1 MQTNFAA
8 AIRAQKQAVQ
18 AASDAADAAEATA
31 ADRKA
36 VIEARDIAV
45 WGAASV
51 SEWVGAQP
59 YATWAALSAVTGAA
73 GDKAVILQDAGTHT
87 DPVTSTAGV
96 VNEGL
101 YVWSASPAG
110 WKRIADTPEAKSQAW
125 AEGTLPGGAGT
136 KSAKEHAEDSATS
149 AATAEA
155 ASGPTYASTAAGLA
169 ATTSG
174 EAFAVDAGGGLVS
187 VYLNSS
193 GTAVLQRTLATTGEL
208 AASGGSAL
216 VGHIASG
223 TGAVARTVQSKLRDT
238 VATQDFTSHA
248 VADAAGVELYNPA
261 NVTSTRANGAAVV
274 ANQWGPGRVTTADG
288 NKRGKW
294 FSNITAAPS
303 ALGNHD
309 SIETAFNGDLSHSI
323 FQIEHRITGAATLGQ
338 PTTGYTY
345 TPEAYP
351 FYGVLYNSS
360 GYNHSTTGNGGRTG
374 AAFSRINVKQYGQGD
389 AVAYNASGFVASQK
403 AGATHFLAQ
412 PAVVLFNGDAGAG
425 ADYIYLNPRELAL
438 YDNGYDVACIGD
450 VINMKRT
457 NVTGGQS
464 CWWGGYRVQSN
475 GSQPIDN
482 VLSLVGKARV
492 GLDFAVSSTNFG
504 PNQAAISMKA
514 GQRIYGNNFSTNGN
528 YTDGFN
534 GDYLEY
540 TSGISGWNFVVGGT
554 SRLQVNGSQ
563 LTAVGIPVVAP
574 NFRAYAATVT
584 AGAGQLAIGTTT
596 ATTATAGANG
606 GVPSRVAGYLVMSLS
621 GTTIKVPYYAN

>member
-1 MQTNFAA
+1 MATIKQLSEADIVENGDQFPFFSEAQGDTRKVTFATLKDGVATDFVSTADLA
-8 AIRAQKQAVQ
+8 AQ
-18 AASDAADAAEATA
+18 
-31 ADRKA
+31 
-36 VIEARDIAV
+36 
-45 WGAASV
+45 
-51 SEWVGAQP
+51 
-59 YATWAALSAVTGAA
+59 TGATLVGCNGGTNVQQELDA
-73 GDKAVILQDAGTHT
+73 LDSGKA
-87 DPVTSTAGV
+87 S
-96 VNEGL
+96 
-101 YVWSASPAG
+101 
-110 WKRIADTPEAKSQAW
+110 
-125 AEGTLPGGAGT
+125 
-136 KSAKEHAEDSATS
+136 
-149 AATAEA
+149 
-155 ASGPTYASTAAGLA
+155 LA
-169 ATTSG
+169 A
-174 EAFAVDAGGGLVS
+174 
-187 VYLNSS
+187 
-193 GTAVLQRTLATTGEL
+193 L
-208 AASGGSAL
+208 AASGGSSL
-216 VGHIASG
+216 VGFQQSG
-223 TGAVARTVQSKLRDT
+223 TGATARTVQAKLRDT

-303 ALGNHD
+303 TLGNHD

-323 FQIEHRITGAATLGQ
+323 FQIEHRITGATTLGQ

-374 AAFSRINVKQYGQGD
+374 AAFSRVNVKQYGQGD
-389 AVAYNASGFVASQK
+389 AVAYNATCLVASQK

-412 PAVVLFNGDAGAG
+412 PAGVLFNGDMDAG
-425 ADYIYLNPRELAL
+425 ADYVYLNPRELAL

-450 VINMKRT
+450 VINMERT

-492 GLDFAVSSTNFG
+492 GLDLAMSTTDFG
-504 PNQAAISMKA
+504 TNKAAISLKA

-534 GDYLEY
+534 GDYFEY
-540 TSGISGWNFVVGGT
+540 SSGISGWNFVVGGS
-554 SRLQVNGSQ
+554 SRLQVTGGQVTVNGVKMEMNNKVGMSALGDYANDTAAAAAGVAVGECYRNGSIVQ
-563 LTAVGIPVVAP
+563 VRVV
-574 NFRAYAATVT
+574 
-584 AGAGQLAIGTTT
+584 
-596 ATTATAGANG
+596 
-606 GVPSRVAGYLVMSLS
+606 
-621 GTTIKVPYYAN
+621 